1 MVENAPVPGAQLLAK
16 VTGWAAGKIVDK
28 GLSTMLPG
36 DYTLINILI
45 ELSKGTM
52 HMEHFRNPNFYLSI
66 KEREERKVDEQ
77 RKIDAIEDPK
87 KKRKAIEKRDKEE
100 SKVSEIPEGSQFS
113 LSYENK
119 YVTEHIEYHKR
130 ELNPN
135 SNWENNDFCLESLF
149 DINGNYVS
157 YILTVSW

>member
-1 MVENAPVPGAQLLAK
+1 MVENAPVLGNQILAK

-66 KEREERKVDEQ
+66 KEREARKVDEQ

-87 KKRKAIEKRDKEE
+87 KKRKAIEKRDKVE

-113 LSYENK
+113 LSYENN
-119 YVTEHIEYHKR
+119 YVTEPTEYNKR
-130 ELNPN
+130 GLNPN
-135 SNWENNDFCLESLF
+135 SNMENNDHCLELF
-149 DINGNYVS
+149 SKIQSKMIS
-157 YILTVSW
+157 YKFLHKF